1 MFASKGA
8 ERLGGHSM
16 RFIRLLS
23 MALAL
28 TCAGCTNPFGRDLG
42 ADLAPGLSV
51 ADMRQ
56 VLRQH
61 NVSQVHYGRDE
72 KNPAWHGMFFA
83 SDVFDQPAY
92 VTVLFE
98 HDRARLISADI
109 YLRSHAFPPFWTV
122 SECRQRFA
130 RMVDGLQAS
139 FPGTMPEAR
148 PTPNLEFSS
157 WSADRRYAETRLDI
171 VRPDECASITA
182 KWFDGTEGELDAF
195 LTQFAKGQPQ

>member
-1 MFASKGA
+1 MFASKDA

-28 TCAGCTNPFGRDLG
+28 TCAGCTNPPGRDLG
-42 ADLAPGLSV
+42 NDLTPGVSV
-51 ADMRQ
+51 ADMHH

-61 NVSQVHYGRDE
+61 GVSQVHYDRDE
-72 KNPAWHGMFFA
+72 RNPTWHGMFFA

-98 HDRARLISADI
+98 QDRARLISADI
-109 YLRSHAFPPFWTV
+109 YLRSHASPPFWTV

-130 RMVDGLQAS
+130 RLIDGLQAS
-139 FPGTMPEAR
+139 FPGTEPEAR
-148 PTPNLEFSS
+148 STSNLESRS

-171 VRPDECASITA
+171 ARPGECASITA
-182 KWFDGTEGELDAF
+182 TWFDGTEGELDAF
-195 LTQFAKGQPQ
+195 LTQFAKAQPQ